1 MASANKITVDFE
13 IRDRASSELQK
24 VRLSAKSTEEALGK
38 MGVKAQTAIQKLE
51 GETRRAALMA
61 AMATQNVG
69 NMNAALSQTSDV
81 QIQQVAS
88 TMENVKL
95 LCGEISTEL
104 QSTISLGADLAT
116 ISTGI
121 LQLGEAFHAADIAAK
136 LLKIT
141 LAGIGIAAI
150 VEVLYSLYSG
160 LWGAKEA
167 TESLTEAQER
177 QQRVAQAASTAYGQ
191 ASSQLQINIRRLKDF
206 NGTRAEEQKLVD
218 EMNGTYG
225 KQMGYFESVA
235 DWYKALTENGETYCK
250 MLVNQARLQEL
261 ARQAADI
268 EKQRHEI
275 KYNPDGTPRFY
286 KRNNDVKIDE
296 KTHVVYYNKFVRM
309 EAEAE
314 QGYTG
319 LLDDA
324 GRPLKSPGQPW
335 IHGSLSEGESYPEGL
350 VFKPVYRR
358 ITGFDNLKDYYS
370 DDDHIGAAIKDAKL
384 ARQLKSTYGQ
394 MEALSKEI
402 GSVNFPVKGTITPTV
417 STTDPKSTSLEPTL
431 TPGQKRGQDL
441 TIDAWDLKTIEEY
454 TARIDKLRELQQTA
468 NRKQY
473 AELQRQIDQVECIK
487 SAFESLGE
495 VTERLG
501 GRMVIPAKPL
511 DSMKSTVNN
520 ALGIMDF
527 DGKRPGDLHP
537 TQGLRKLAEKKE
549 DEKKK
554 EPEPA
559 KFEIGKLQGGW
570 GGIKSGVNA
579 VTSLT
584 NAVRQGAD
592 AWTIMQTAIDGVFQ
606 MLQSVQSVMQMVN
619 MLIQL
624 GTASKKTDATVTLTN
639 TGVTEADTGAKV
651 ANAAAGFFAAHS
663 WIPWV
668 GLGLGVAAVAAMM
681 ATMGGLP
688 KFARGGIAYGP
699 TLGLFGEYP
708 GASSNP
714 EVVAP
719 LSRLKSLL
727 GEPDTGLNGG
737 VVEFHIKGRDLEGVL
752 QKRNKLMQRI

>member
-1 MASANKITVDFE
+1 MASAKTITFDFE
-13 IRDRASSELQK
+13 IRNHATGELQK
-24 VRLSAKSTEEALGK
+24 ISAGAKTAGDSLSK
-38 MGVKAQTAIQKLE
+38 MGTMAQSAIQQVGRETKQTAIL
-51 GETRRAALMA
+51 TAL
-61 AMATQNVG
+61 ATQNVSA
-69 NMNAALSQTSDV
+69 MNAALAQTSAV
-81 QIQQVAS
+81 PMQQLSGALVDINSGVAEF
-88 TMENVKL
+88 TQQF
-95 LCGEISTEL
+95 
-104 QSTISLGADLAT
+104 QSAVS
-116 ISTGI
+116 
-121 LQLGEAFHAADIAAK
+121 FAADITT
-136 LLKIT
+136 IT
-141 LAGIGIAAI
+141 MGVAELNKVLGITATVTKVLNTALIAGGIVGAI
-150 VEVLYSLYSG
+150 ALVASLTTG
-160 LWGAKEA
+160 FWGAKEA
-167 TESLTEAQER
+167 TEGLTEAQER

-191 ASSQLQINIRRLKDF
+191 ASAQLQINIQRLKDF

-235 DWYKALTENGETYCK
+235 DWYKALTENAESYCK
-250 MLVNQARLQEL
+250 MLVNQARLEEL
-261 ARQAADI
+261 ARQAAGI

-275 KYNPDGTPRFY
+275 LYNADGTRRKYTKNEDIKKDEATGEFY
-286 KRNNDVKIDE
+286 AYRTVLSPVANGFSGE
-296 KTHVVYYNKFVRM
+296 MTSKTIRV
-309 EAEAE
+309 
-314 QGYTG
+314 TG
-319 LLDDA
+319 LD
-324 GRPLKSPGQPW
+324 K
-335 IHGSLSEGESYPEGL
+335 
-350 VFKPVYRR
+350 
-358 ITGFDNLKDYYS
+358 LKDYYS
-370 DDDHIGAAIKDAKL
+370 EDDNIGAGVKYNEL
-384 ARQLKSTYGQ
+384 GRELKSAYGQ
-394 MEALSKEI
+394 MAALSKEI
-402 GSVNFPVKGTITPTV
+402 GRVNFPVKGATTSPGTPRNSTPT
-417 STTDPKSTSLEPTL
+417 SLGPAL

-441 TIDAWDLKTIEEY
+441 TIDAWDLETVEEY

-473 AELQRQIDQVECIK
+473 AELQRQIDQVESIK

-520 ALGIMDF
+520 ALGITDF
-527 DGKRPGDLHP
+527 DGKRPGDLQP
-537 TQGLRKLAEKKE
+537 TQGARKLAEKNE

-719 LSRLKSLL
+719 LSRLKSLM

>member
-235 DWYKALTENGETYCK
+235 DWYKALTENGEVYCK

-261 ARQAADI
+261 ARQAAGI

-275 KYNPDGTPRFY
+275 LYNADGTRRKYTKNEDIKKDEATGEFY
-286 KRNNDVKIDE
+286 TYRTVLSAVPNGASGQMIRQTIKV
-296 KTHVVYYNKFVRM
+296 
-309 EAEAE
+309 
-314 QGYTG
+314 TG
-319 LLDDA
+319 L
-324 GRPLKSPGQPW
+324 
-335 IHGSLSEGESYPEGL
+335 
-350 VFKPVYRR
+350 
-358 ITGFDNLKDYYS
+358 DNLKGDYS
-370 DDDHIGAAIKDAKL
+370 EDDNIGAGVKYNEL
-384 ARQLKSTYGQ
+384 GRELKSTYGQ

-402 GSVNFPVKGTITPTV
+402 GRVNFPVKGTATSPGTPRNSTPT
-417 STTDPKSTSLEPTL
+417 SLGPTL

-487 SAFESLGE
+487 SAFESLGD

-520 ALGIMDF
+520 ALGITDF
-527 DGKRPGDLHP
+527 DGKRPGDLQP
-537 TQGLRKLAEKKE
+537 TQGVRKLADKNE

-727 GEPDTGLNGG
+727 GEPDTGLNDG

>member
-1 MASANKITVDFE
+1 MASAKTITFDFE
-13 IRDRASSELQK
+13 IRNHATGELQK
-24 VRLSAKSTEEALGK
+24 ISAGAKTAGDSLSK
-38 MGVKAQTAIQKLE
+38 MGTMAQSAIQQVGRETKQTAIL
-51 GETRRAALMA
+51 TAL
-61 AMATQNVG
+61 ATQNVSA
-69 NMNAALSQTSDV
+69 MNAALAQTSAV
-81 QIQQVAS
+81 QMQQVS
-88 TMENVKL
+88 TALVDTNQRLAEF
-95 LCGEISTEL
+95 SQQF
-104 QSTISLGADLAT
+104 QSAVS
-116 ISTGI
+116 
-121 LQLGEAFHAADIAAK
+121 FAADITT
-136 LLKIT
+136 IT
-141 LAGIGIAAI
+141 MGVAELNKVLAITATVTKVLNTALITGGIVGVIALVA
-150 VEVLYSLYSG
+150 SLTTG
-160 LWGAKEA
+160 FWGAKEA

-191 ASSQLQINIRRLKDF
+191 ASAQLQINIRRLKDF
-206 NGTRAEEQKLVD
+206 NGTRAEEQQLVE
-218 EMNGTYG
+218 EMNSTYG

-235 DWYKALTENGETYCK
+235 GWYKALTENGETYCK
-250 MLVNQARLQEL
+250 MLVNQARLEEL
-261 ARQAADI
+261 ARQAAGI

-275 KYNPDGTPRFY
+275 LYNADGTRRKYTKNEDIKKDEATGEFY
-286 KRNNDVKIDE
+286 TYRTVLSPVANGAPGQMIRQTIKV
-296 KTHVVYYNKFVRM
+296 
-309 EAEAE
+309 
-314 QGYTG
+314 TG
-319 LLDDA
+319 L
-324 GRPLKSPGQPW
+324 
-335 IHGSLSEGESYPEGL
+335 
-350 VFKPVYRR
+350 
-358 ITGFDNLKDYYS
+358 DNLKGDYS
-370 DDDHIGAAIKDAKL
+370 EDDNIGAGVKYNEL
-384 ARQLKSTYGQ
+384 GRELKSTYSQ
-394 MEALSKEI
+394 MAALSKEI
-402 GSVNFPVKGTITPTV
+402 GRVNFPVKGATTSLGTPRNSTPT
-417 STTDPKSTSLEPTL
+417 SLGPTL
-431 TPGQKRGQDL
+431 TPGQKLGQDL
-441 TIDAWDLKTIEEY
+441 TIDAWDLKTVEEY
-454 TARIDKLRELQQTA
+454 IARIDKLRELQQTA

-495 VTERLG
+495 VIERLG

-527 DGKRPGDLHP
+527 DGKRPGDLRP
-537 TQGLRKLAEKKE
+537 TQGVRKLAEKNE

-554 EPEPA
+554 EPA
-559 KFEIGKLQGGW
+559 KFEIGKLQSGW

-639 TGVTEADTGAKV
+639 TGVTEVDTGAKV